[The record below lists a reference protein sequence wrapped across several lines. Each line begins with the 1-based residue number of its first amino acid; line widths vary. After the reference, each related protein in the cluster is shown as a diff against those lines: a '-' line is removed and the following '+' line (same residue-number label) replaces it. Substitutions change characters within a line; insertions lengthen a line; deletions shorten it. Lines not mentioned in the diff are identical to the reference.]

1 MQLHSIAQGVISLEQ
16 APREFGSERR
26 RLRIIK
32 MRGIKFRGG
41 YHDFVLETG
50 GIQVFPRLIAA
61 EHHASFDPTGKST
74 GSDELDLLL
83 GGGLVPGTNTLLLG
97 PSGVGKTT
105 TAVGCMLAALERGET
120 ATYFLFDE
128 GLATVLT
135 RSAMLGMDLAPHIE
149 AGRLTIIQIDPA
161 ELAPGEFATHVRQAV
176 EERRSTFVAIDS
188 LNAYLHA
195 MPGEEFLILQMHELL
210 NYLNQQG
217 VTTLLV
223 LGQHG
228 VIGDV
233 RTDIDLSYLS
243 DGILLFRFFEAK
255 GEIRTAVSVVKSRV
269 NPHERTIR
277 ELKFSTQ
284 GLRVGEALDDFEGVL
299 TGLPSYRG
307 KVAMLPD
314 VALPDGAA

>member
-1 MQLHSIAQGVISLEQ
+1 MSV
-16 APREFGSERR
+16 PD
-26 RLRIIK
+26 RL
-32 MRGIKFRGG
+32 
-41 YHDFVLETG
+41 
-50 GIQVFPRLIAA
+50 
-61 EHHASFDPTGKST
+61 KS
-74 GSDELDLLL
+74 SDD
-83 GGGLVPGTNTLLLG
+83 G
-97 PSGVGKTT
+97 
-105 TAVGCMLAALERGET
+105 
-120 ATYFLFDE
+120 
-128 GLATVLT
+128 
-135 RSAMLGMDLAPHIE
+135 H
-149 AGRLTIIQIDPA
+149 
-161 ELAPGEFATHVRQAV
+161 
-176 EERRSTFVAIDS
+176 VAIDS

-255 GEIRTAVSVVKSRV
+255 GEVRTAVSVVKSRV

-277 ELKFSTQ
+277 ELKFSGQ

-307 KVAMLPD
+307 KVAMLPG
-314 VALPDGAA
+314 GAQPGGGA